1 MKEENIN
8 TCAIR
13 LRPGEDIK
21 QGIEKSVKENNIQ
34 AGWINTAVGSLTAY
48 RIRFANQSVGST
60 ANGHFE
66 IISLTGTL
74 SVNGSHLHIS
84 VSDSAGKTTGGHL
97 LEGCTVYT
105 TVEII
110 IQYSNKYVFT
120 REKDGT
126 TPWDELQIRENKA

>member
-13 LRPGEDIK
+13 LQPGEDIK
-21 QGIEKSVKENNIQ
+21 QGIEKSVKENSIQ
-34 AGWINTAVGSLTAY
+34 AGWISAAVGSLIAY
-48 RIRFANQSVGST
+48 TIRFANQSRGST
-60 ANGHFE
+60 ANGYFE

-74 SVNGSHLHIS
+74 STNGSHLHIGL
-84 VSDSAGKTTGGHL
+84 SDGTGKMIGGHL
-97 LEGCTVYT
+97 LEGCKVYT
-105 TVEII
+105 TAEII

-126 TPWDELQIRENKA
+126 TSWEELQIRENKE